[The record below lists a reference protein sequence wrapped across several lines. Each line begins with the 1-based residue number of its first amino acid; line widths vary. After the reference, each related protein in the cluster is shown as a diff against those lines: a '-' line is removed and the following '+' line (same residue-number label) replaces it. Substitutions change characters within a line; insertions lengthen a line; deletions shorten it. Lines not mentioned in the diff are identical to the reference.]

1 MHAVGELRSPPATY
15 FSNFHAPCGGL
26 ASSISAFATYLTL
39 TRAGSCAV
47 ATYRYLGS
55 LFRLESLGCPRGL
68 STGARPPSGETVAAQ
83 GELRH
88 IHDTVR
94 LSLHPP
100 PPDTL
105 WGWMNDVLVAA
116 APSDAPLT
124 ESSRAA
130 LPDTLNSCD
139 ACRTLLGLFR
149 DPRGWT
155 LAPEY
160 DQSVSVSALVALAN
174 PPAGVDVPFLYNTHA
189 AVRARGAL

>member
-1 MHAVGELRSPPATY
+1 
-15 FSNFHAPCGGL
+15 
-26 ASSISAFATYLTL
+26 
-39 TRAGSCAV
+39 
-47 ATYRYLGS
+47 
-55 LFRLESLGCPRGL
+55 
-68 STGARPPSGETVAAQ
+68 
-83 GELRH
+83 
-88 IHDTVR
+88 
-94 LSLHPP
+94 
-100 PPDTL
+100 
-105 WGWMNDVLVAA
+105 MNDVLVAA

-130 LPDTLNSCD
+130 LPDTVNSCD
-139 ACRTLLGLFR
+139 ACRILLGLFR